1 MINIIGG
8 KYKGKKLEVPK
19 GNVRPT
25 TSHKRESIFSKLES
39 IALKNNYE
47 LYNNK
52 CFIDLFAGTGS
63 LGLES
68 ISRGASFAYFF
79 EINSKVSQILKKNC
93 LNICQK
99 NHFKIIEQDSSK
111 VHLNKKN
118 IILPIAAIF
127 IDPPYKTNPIKNILH
142 KFIKE
147 DILDNETI
155 IIIESEKN
163 TKFEI
168 TENYNLINQK
178 IYGKTKIAYLQKSR
192 KVLLS

>member
-8 KYKGKKLEVPK
+8 KYKGKKLEVPNN
-19 GNVRPT
+19 NVRPT

-39 IALKNNYE
+39 IALKNNYQ

-68 ISRGASFAYFF
+68 ISRGASFAFFF
-79 EINSKVSQILKKNC
+79 EINFEVSQILKKNC

-99 NHFKIIEQDSSK
+99 NQFEI
-111 VHLNKKN
+111 N
-118 IILPIAAIF
+118 IFLPIAAIC
-127 IDPPYKTNPIKNILH
+127 IDPPYKTNPIKDILH
-142 KFIKE
+142 KFVTD
-147 DILDNETI
+147 DILDNDTVV
-155 IIIESEKN
+155 IIETDKN
-163 TKFEI
+163 TQFEI